1 MGPRPTSPEEAAK
14 RSLGM
19 TRLPTS
25 SGRVHFQPN
34 SLEEAASSNSGWRS
48 SLEQLLPISN
58 GTLTVV
64 SHLLLASQE
73 VCNVVFSHTGMRRT

>member
-1 MGPRPTSPEEAAK
+1 MGPGPASPEEAAK
-14 RSLGM
+14 RSLGR

-25 SGRVHFQPN
+25 GRVHIQPN
-34 SLEEAASSNSGWRS
+34 RLEAVSRNPGWRS
-48 SLEQLLPISN
+48 TLEQLLPISN

-73 VCNVVFSHTGMRRT
+73 VYSVVFSHAEMKRT